1 MTEDAVQAP
10 QISQE
15 EYKKHRGK
23 DVALYKGKIIAEGA
37 TSEEALQK
45 ALKKYPKLKPEDVEI
60 YYIESADA
68 LIL

>member
-1 MTEDAVQAP
+1 MTKSAVQAP
-10 QISQE
+10 QISPQ

-37 TSEEALQK
+37 TSEEALRK
-45 ALKKYPKLKPEDVEI
+45 ALKKHPKLKPEDIEI
-60 YYIESADA
+60 YYIESTDE